1 MFSSDVH
8 RAKQLAGMW
17 VTDFGICIS
26 CNAVQLIK
34 ALGNMAFTLCGSSI
48 SASDVHEPKA
58 LQPIVL
64 RPVGSDT
71 LFSDVQ
77 EWKHMAGMKS
87 ICAWISTLVSLLQCA
102 KAL

>member
-1 MFSSDVH
+1 M
-8 RAKQLAGMW
+8 
-17 VTDFGICIS
+17 CIS
-26 CNAVQLIK
+26 CSAEQLIN
-34 ALGNMAFTLCGSSI
+34 ALGNIVFSLCGSSI
-48 SASDVHEPKA
+48 SASEVHEPKA

-71 LFSDVQ
+71 LCSDVQ

>member
-1 MFSSDVH
+1 M
-8 RAKQLAGMW
+8 
-17 VTDFGICIS
+17 
-26 CNAVQLIK
+26 
-34 ALGNMAFTLCGSSI
+34 
-48 SASDVHEPKA
+48 HEPKA
-58 LQPIVL
+58 LQPMVL
-64 RPVGSDT
+64 RQVGSDT

>member
-1 MFSSDVH
+1 M
-8 RAKQLAGMW
+8 
-17 VTDFGICIS
+17 
-26 CNAVQLIK
+26 
-34 ALGNMAFTLCGSSI
+34 
-48 SASDVHEPKA
+48 HEPKA